1 MPIYSKIIVEHF
13 KRPRNVGKIKNAS
26 SVGEA
31 GNLACGDLMKIYL
44 KIEKNKKGEDFIKD
58 AKFETL
64 GCTVALANASLLTT
78 MVKGKTIKEALKIKK
93 EDLIKKLGQPLP
105 PFKIHCSVL
114 AVEALKEAIYNYYSK
129 NKMKI
134 PKELKKEHQRII
146 KIKKEIEKRY
156 REFSKLERKVLK

>member
-31 GNLACGDLMKIYL
+31 GNLACGDLMRIYL
-44 KIEKNKKGEDFIKD
+44 KIKKNKKGEDFIKD